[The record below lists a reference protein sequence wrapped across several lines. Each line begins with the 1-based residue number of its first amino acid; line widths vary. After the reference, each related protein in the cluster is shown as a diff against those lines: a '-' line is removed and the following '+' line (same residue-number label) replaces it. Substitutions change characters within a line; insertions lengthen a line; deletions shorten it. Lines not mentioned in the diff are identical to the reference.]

1 MISLVDFNH
10 SNSQLVLCEKTKPTK
25 HLSRIFSFFISCRKI
40 NYIPVKSKYFPQ
52 RKVLCPKSLTAFNI
66 HSVKENC
73 IL

>member
-1 MISLVDFNH
+1 MMDLLYCHLLSFAVELDSL
-10 SNSQLVLCEKTKPTK
+10 KPTK